1 MRRRLVLAALV
12 AASLGL
18 GVAQAQA
25 HSDPTA
31 VEDLAGHYQ
40 GFFQSSVT
48 GEIGTF
54 TLDMTASHNRQ
65 LDGVLTSPTLP
76 ESLPFHV
83 TVAASGVA
91 TAVSPGGDFNFVARL
106 MEEEGIF
113 YFFGHGDL
121 GHKLIVGGTNDVGT
135 LAFIKSFPGDGAVQL
150 PSMLAGSFVR
160 DDGQTGTISV
170 DVCSQTGSDFQG
182 VAMFGDLPVPVP
194 RLDRSD
200 DAAGRHDAGVGA
212 GARAQRLAG
221 GHAADHRHVAGGAAT
236 AHGRHGHGHIRGRQR
251 PHRELRAH
259 PGRPAAD
266 DERELAATSRASR
279 AAATGRASPSRCRPS
294 VRRGRRRR
302 GPGSPDR

>member
-18 GVAQAQA
+18 SVAQAQA

-135 LAFIKSFPGDGAVQL
+135 LAFIKSFPGDGAAQL

-170 DVCSQTGSDFQG
+170 DIRSQKGSDFQG
-182 VAMFGDLPVPVP
+182 VAMFGGLPFPFVGSIGGMTPP
-194 RLDRSD
+194 DGTTPAS
-200 DAAGRHDAGVGA
+200 APVGA
-212 GARAQRLAG
+212 LSVSPAGTLLIAGAWQEAPQPHIDGTVRATF
-221 GHAADHRHVAGGAAT
+221 ADGSVHT
-236 AHGRHGHGHIRGRQR
+236 ASFELVPAVR
-251 PHRELRAH
+251 PPTNAN
-259 PGRPAAD
+259 
-266 DERELAATSRASR
+266 
-279 AAATGRASPSRCRPS
+279 
-294 VRRGRRRR
+294 
-302 GPGSPDR
+302 

>member
-18 GVAQAQA
+18 SVAQAQA

-135 LAFIKSFPGDGAVQL
+135 LAFIKSFPGDGAAQL

-182 VAMFGDLPVPVP
+182 VAMFGDVPFPFLGSIGAMTPPDGTMPASAPVRALSVSPAGT
-194 RLDRSD
+194 LLITGTWQ
-200 DAAGRHDAGVGA
+200 DAPQPHMDGTVMATF
-212 GARAQRLAG
+212 
-221 GHAADHRHVAGGAAT
+221 ADGSVHT
-236 AHGRHGHGHIRGRQR
+236 ANFELIPAVR
-251 PHRELRAH
+251 PPLTNAN
-259 PGRPAAD
+259 
-266 DERELAATSRASR
+266 
-279 AAATGRASPSRCRPS
+279 
-294 VRRGRRRR
+294 
-302 GPGSPDR
+302 

>member
-48 GEIGTF
+48 GEVGTF

-65 LDGVLTSPTLP
+65 LDGILTSPTLP

-121 GHKLIVGGTNDVGT
+121 GHKLIVGGANDVGT

-150 PSMLAGSFVR
+150 PSMLEGSFVR

-170 DVCSQTGSDFQG
+170 DVCGQTGSDFQG
-182 VAMFGDLPVPVP
+182 VAMFGDLQFPF
-194 RLDRSD
+194 LGSI
-200 DAAGRHDAGVGA
+200 GA
-212 GARAQRLAG
+212 MTPPDGTMPASA
-221 GHAADHRHVAGGAAT
+221 
-236 AHGRHGHGHIRGRQR
+236 
-251 PHRELRAH
+251 PLRALSVSPAGTLLITGTWQEAPQPH
-259 PGRPAAD
+259 MDGTVMATFADGSVHTANFELIPAVRPPTTNAN
-266 DERELAATSRASR
+266 
-279 AAATGRASPSRCRPS
+279 
-294 VRRGRRRR
+294 
-302 GPGSPDR
+302 

>member
-1 MRRRLVLAALV
+1 MRRRIVLVALV
-12 AASLGL
+12 AAALVL
-18 GVAQAQA
+18 GVAQARA

-40 GFFQSSVT
+40 GFSQSSVT

-91 TAVSPGGDFNFVARL
+91 TAVSPGGDFSFVARL

-121 GHKLIVGGTNDVGT
+121 GHKLIVGGATDVGT
-135 LAFIKSFPGDGAVQL
+135 LDFIKSFPGDGAVQL

-160 DDGQTGTISV
+160 DDGQTGKISV
-170 DVCSQTGSDFQG
+170 DVRSQKGSDFQG
-182 VAMFGDLPVPVP
+182 VAMFGDLPFPFLGSIGAMTPPDGTMPASAPVRALSVSPAGTLVITGTWKEAPQPHMDGTVMATFADGSVHTATFELVPAVRP
-194 RLDRSD
+194 PTN
-200 DAAGRHDAGVGA
+200 
-212 GARAQRLAG
+212 
-221 GHAADHRHVAGGAAT
+221 AD
-236 AHGRHGHGHIRGRQR
+236 
-251 PHRELRAH
+251 
-259 PGRPAAD
+259 
-266 DERELAATSRASR
+266 
-279 AAATGRASPSRCRPS
+279 
-294 VRRGRRRR
+294 
-302 GPGSPDR
+302 

>member
-1 MRRRLVLAALV
+1 MRRSLVLAALV

-18 GVAQAQA
+18 SVAQAQA

-48 GEIGTF
+48 GEIDTF

-65 LDGVLTSPTLP
+65 LDGVMISPKLP

-91 TAVSPGGDFNFVARL
+91 TAVSPGGGFNFVARL

-113 YFFGHGDL
+113 YFFGHTESKHTL
-121 GHKLIVGGTNDVGT
+121 VGGTNDIGT

-212 GARAQRLAG
+212 GARAQRLAR

-236 AHGRHGHGHIRGRQR
+236 AHGRHGHGHVRGRQR
-251 PHRELRAH
+251 PHGELRAR
-259 PGRPAAD
+259 PGGQAAD
-266 DERELAATSRASR
+266 DERGLAATSRASR
-279 AAATGRASPSRCRPS
+279 AAATGRASRWRCRPS
-294 VRRGRRRR
+294 ARRGPRRR
-302 GPGSPDR
+302 GPGSPRR